1 MATVTISWG
10 TTPQTFPPGTV
21 AGNFNVTITGGP
33 LTTPLT
39 SSVAASPAVF
49 AGVSDNQG
57 QPPYVVTVQRVDSA
71 GNSLGAAATATFDV
85 VVPPDVVVDIP
96 TGVTVTVV

>member
-21 AGNFNVTITGGP
+21 AGNFNVTISGGA
-33 LTTPLT
+33 LVTPLT
-39 SSVAASPAVF
+39 ASVAASPAIF
-49 AGVSDNQG
+49 TGVANNQG
-57 QPPYVVTVQRVDSA
+57 QPQYLASVQRVDSA
-71 GNSLGAAATATFDV
+71 GNPLGAAATATFDV

-96 TGVTVTVV
+96 SSVTVAVV